1 MLSRTEPQISPDL
14 LQFLNTQ
21 DLLRLSQV
29 CQRVHDWTSASFAFL
44 KVRDGRSW
52 GVVSTFDKRETFVH
66 TLFTSIGN
74 LRSFLSLLES
84 SGIHVPHTQ
93 YVETDNHVTY
103 SSIECRRPL

>member
-1 MLSRTEPQISPDL
+1 MLSRTEPQITPDL

-29 CQRVHDWTSASFAFL
+29 CHRFHEWTSASFAFL
-44 KVRDGRSW
+44 NVRDGRLR

-66 TLFTSIGN
+66 TLFTSISH

-84 SGIHVPHTQ
+84 SGIHVPHIQ
-93 YVETDNHVTY
+93 YVETDIRLMY
-103 SSIECRRPL
+103 SSLEYRRPL